1 MLLDGRCSYLGS
13 IQNYVTRSN
22 YHYTFISFAIF
33 YHVIVNLFCPEQI
46 QGFKKLYS
54 DKLQELMFIG
64 EWNIDRILS

>member
-13 IQNYVTRSN
+13 IQKYVTRSN

-46 QGFKKLYS
+46 QGLKNL
-54 DKLQELMFIG
+54 D
-64 EWNIDRILS
+64 N

>member
-22 YHYTFISFAIF
+22 YTFISFAIF

-46 QGFKKLYS
+46 QGLRKLYS
-54 DKLQELMFIG
+54 DKLQESMLIG
-64 EWNIDRILS
+64 ELNIDRMLS